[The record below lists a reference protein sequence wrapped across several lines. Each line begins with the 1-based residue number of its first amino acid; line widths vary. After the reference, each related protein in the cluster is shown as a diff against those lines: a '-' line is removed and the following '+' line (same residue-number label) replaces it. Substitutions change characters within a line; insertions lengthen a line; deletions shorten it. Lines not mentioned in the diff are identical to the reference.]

1 MKYLRNHLLILKL
14 DKRLSLYAPERVPMR
29 NYDIRLNEKSI
40 PVTLI
45 NKKGSVVEFKISDET
60 YLVDIKP
67 VLDTRRTAGP
77 APTAQIQTGSGEVKA
92 PMPGIIV
99 SIAKTVGTSVTA
111 GENLLVIEAMKME
124 NNIAAPKS
132 GTIKSI
138 NIKPGQEVNSG
149 QLLLVI
155 D

>member
-1 MKYLRNHLLILKL
+1 
-14 DKRLSLYAPERVPMR
+14 MR
-29 NYDIRLNEKSI
+29 NYELRINEKNI

-45 NKKGSVVEFKISDET
+45 NKKGSIVEFKVAEET
-60 YLVDIKP
+60 YTIDIKP
-67 VLDTRRTAGP
+67 ILETKKQGGLP
-77 APTAQIQTGSGEVKA
+77 AATSSQGGSGEIKA

-99 SIAKTVGTSVTA
+99 SIAKAVGAQVSV

-124 NNIAAPKS
+124 NNIAATKA

-138 NIKPGQEVNSG
+138 NVKPGQEVNSG

-155 D
+155 E

>member
-1 MKYLRNHLLILKL
+1 
-14 DKRLSLYAPERVPMR
+14 MR
-29 NYDIRLNEKSI
+29 NYELRINEKNI

-45 NKKGSVVEFKISDET
+45 NKKGSVVEFKVAEET
-60 YLVDIKP
+60 YTIDIKP
-67 VLDTRRTAGP
+67 ILETKKQGGLPAATASQG
-77 APTAQIQTGSGEVKA
+77 GSGEIKA

-99 SIAKTVGTSVTA
+99 SIAKAVGAQVGV

-124 NNIAAPKS
+124 NNIAATKA

-138 NIKPGQEVNSG
+138 NVKPGQEVNSG

-155 D
+155 E

>member
-1 MKYLRNHLLILKL
+1 
-14 DKRLSLYAPERVPMR
+14 MR

-99 SIAKTVGTSVTA
+99 SIAKTVGATVGA

-138 NIKPGQEVNSG
+138 NVKPGQEVNSG

-155 D
+155 E

>member
-1 MKYLRNHLLILKL
+1 
-14 DKRLSLYAPERVPMR
+14 MR

-67 VLDTRRTAGP
+67 VLDTRRTSGP
-77 APTAQIQTGSGEVKA
+77 AQTTQVQTGSGEVKA

-99 SIAKTVGTSVTA
+99 SIAKSIGAAVNA
-111 GENLLVIEAMKME
+111 GETLLVIEAMKME

-138 NIKPGQEVNSG
+138 NVKPGQEVTSG
-149 QLLLVI
+149 QPLLVI
-155 D
+155 E

>member
-1 MKYLRNHLLILKL
+1 
-14 DKRLSLYAPERVPMR
+14 
-29 NYDIRLNEKSI
+29 
-40 PVTLI
+40 
-45 NKKGSVVEFKISDET
+45 
-60 YLVDIKP
+60 
-67 VLDTRRTAGP
+67 
-77 APTAQIQTGSGEVKA
+77 
-92 PMPGIIV
+92 MPGIIV